1 MSAGGPAV
9 GTRSSVTA
17 LRSPRVAP
25 ARPTRRRRH
34 QNRTA
39 YILLAPFA
47 AAFTL
52 SIVLPLGYALVI
64 SFYKRQMIGGTSFVG
79 MENYARALA
88 DPLLRE
94 GVGRVLLFLAV
105 QVPVMLLIAMLAALA
120 IDSGRLGGSRL
131 VRIGLFLPYAVPA
144 VVAALMWGYIFGGQF
159 GLTGQVFAAFGAE
172 PPDLLGPG
180 LMLVSIGNVVTW
192 LFVGYNMLIFY
203 AALRSI
209 PEEIYEAAALD
220 GAGEIRKAWS
230 IKLPALMPALA
241 LALIFS
247 VIGSLHLFNEP
258 SVLQALRPA
267 VITTNYTP
275 NLYAYGLAFTGAQTS
290 YAAAIA
296 VLLGGLTVVIAY
308 TVQLGVARRNRLI

>member
-1 MSAGGPAV
+1 MTATTLRTRTGPD
-9 GTRSSVTA
+9 
-17 LRSPRVAP
+17 VAST
-25 ARPTRRRRH
+25 ARPRRGRRRRE
-34 QNRTA
+34 NRVP
-39 YILLAPFA
+39 YVLLAPFLG
-47 AAFTL
+47 AFAL
-52 SIVLPLGYALVI
+52 SIVIPLGYAFVI
-64 SFYKRQMIGGTSFVG
+64 SFSKKQLVGGTSFVG
-79 MENYARALA
+79 LENYARALT

-105 QVPVMLLIAMLAALA
+105 QVPVMLLIALLAALA
-120 IDSGRLGGSRL
+120 LDSGRLGGSRV

-159 GLTGQVFAAFGAE
+159 GLAGQVFAALGVE
-172 PPDLLGPG
+172 GPDLLGPG
-180 LMLVSIGNVVTW
+180 LMLVSVGNVVTW
-192 LFVGYNMLIFY
+192 LFTGYNMLIFY

-209 PEEIYEAAALD
+209 PTEIYEAAALD
-220 GAGEIRKAWS
+220 GAGELRKAWS

-267 VITTNYTP
+267 VITTSWTP
-275 NLYAYGLAFTGAQTS
+275 NLYAYNLAFTGGQTN

-296 VLLGGLTVVIAY
+296 VLLGGMTVVIAY